1 MQQPEPKEIARVI
14 LFVEGFK
21 NAEIIGG
28 RMVEL
33 FSMAKKMLSPQRHYE
48 WGLRE
53 LKTVLLACGRF
64 LRECTTSGD
73 APDSSEN
80 EMRLAVSALRLNT
93 MSKLT
98 ANDCKLFDMLVEFVF
113 AGTSIDEQHN
123 DDLKSFVE
131 QAFAQL
137 NLQYNDQQMEK
148 CLQLFE
154 QLQKRMGVVVLGPP
168 GCGKSTIIAVL
179 KQAILNSGRLVKSHT
194 IAPKSMNRVQLLGR
208 LDPDTRQWNDGVL
221 TATAVQVNDEPADVT
236 SWIVCDGDV
245 DPDWIEALNSVLDDN
260 KLAENTTD
268 AANSIENI
276 NFFASHLPD
285 CSPCRRDGVFNLAIT
300 SISYS
305 KRTTFCMPHRQPS
318 LEWESLI

>member
-1 MQQPEPKEIARVI
+1 MNSHCGIFVTLNPAGEEYGGRQTLPSNLQALFRPIVMQQPEPQEIARVI
-14 LFVEGFK
+14 LFVEGFR
-21 NAEIIGG
+21 NAEIIGA

-33 FSMAKKMLSPQRHYE
+33 FNMAKKMLSPQRHYE

-64 LRECTTSGD
+64 LKESTSSGRTNEND
-73 APDSSEN
+73 ANEN

-98 ANDCKLFDMLVEFVF
+98 ANDCKRFDMLIEYVF
-113 AGTSIDEQHN
+113 AGTSIDEKHN

-131 QAFAQL
+131 QAFGQL
-137 NLQYNDQQMEK
+137 HLQHNDPQMEK
-148 CLQLFE
+148 CLQLFQ

-179 KQAILNSGRLVKSHT
+179 KQALLNSGRVVKSHT

-221 TATAVQVNDEPADVT
+221 TATAVQVNDETADIM

-260 KLAENTTD
+260 KLDVDE
-268 AANSIENI
+268 
-276 NFFASHLPD
+276 
-285 CSPCRRDGVFNLAIT
+285 C
-300 SISYS
+300 
-305 KRTTFCMPHRQPS
+305 
-318 LEWESLI
+318 

>member
-21 NAEIIGG
+21 NAEIIGA

-33 FSMAKKMLSPQRHYE
+33 FNMAKKMLSPQRHYE

-53 LKTVLLACGRF
+53 LKTVLLACGQF
-64 LRECTTSGD
+64 LKENV
-73 APDSSEN
+73 DSSGNGNDANEN
-80 EMRLAVSALRLNT
+80 EMRLAVNALRLNT

-98 ANDCKLFDMLVEFVF
+98 ANDCKRFDMLIEYVF
-113 AGTSIDEQHN
+113 AGTSIDEKHN

-131 QAFAQL
+131 QAFDQL
-137 NLQYNDQQMEK
+137 NLQYNDQQMDK

-179 KQAILNSGRLVKSHT
+179 KQAILNSGQIVKSHT

-221 TATAVQVNDEPADVT
+221 TATAVQVNDESVDVK
-236 SWIVCDGDV
+236 SWIICDGEV
-245 DPDWIEALNSVLDDN
+245 DPAWVEALNSVLDDN
-260 KLAENTTD
+260 K
-268 AANSIENI
+268 
-276 NFFASHLPD
+276 
-285 CSPCRRDGVFNLAIT
+285 
-300 SISYS
+300 
-305 KRTTFCMPHRQPS
+305 
-318 LEWESLI
+318 

>member
-1 MQQPEPKEIARVI
+1 MQQPEPTEIARVI

-21 NAEIIGG
+21 NAETIGA

-33 FSMAKKMLSPQRHYE
+33 FNMAKKMLSPQRHYE

-64 LRECTTSGD
+64 LKENANCSSSSDGD
-73 APDSSEN
+73 AN
-80 EMRLAVSALRLNT
+80 NYEMRLAVSALRLNT

-98 ANDCKLFDMLVEFVF
+98 ANDCKRFDMLIEYVF
-113 AGTSIDEQHN
+113 AGASIDEQPN
-123 DDLKSFVE
+123 DDLKLSVA
-131 QAFAQL
+131 QAFVQL

-179 KQAILNSGRLVKSHT
+179 KQAILNSGQVIKSHT
-194 IAPKSMNRVQLLGR
+194 IAPKSMNRIQLLGR

-221 TATAVQVNDEPADVT
+221 TATAVLVNDESADVT

-260 KLAENTTD
+260 KLLERQ
-268 AANSIENI
+268 IQRL
-276 NFFASHLPD
+276 FFFH
-285 CSPCRRDGVFNLAIT
+285 F
-300 SISYS
+300 
-305 KRTTFCMPHRQPS
+305 F
-318 LEWESLI
+318 